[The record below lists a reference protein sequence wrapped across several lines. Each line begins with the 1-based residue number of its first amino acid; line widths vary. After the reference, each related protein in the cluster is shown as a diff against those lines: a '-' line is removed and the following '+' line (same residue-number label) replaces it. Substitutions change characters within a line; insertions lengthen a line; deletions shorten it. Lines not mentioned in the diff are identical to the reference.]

1 MKLTITT
8 GGNGIHSYMEIGVES
23 IHDADEYEMET
34 IKNII
39 KSILSF
45 FPFPLHLKYVRCS
58 CFTLQS
64 LFNL

>member
-39 KSILSF
+39 KII
-45 FPFPLHLKYVRCS
+45 KEYNVE
-58 CFTLQS
+58 QVEKA
-64 LFNL
+64 